1 MDLNE
6 TVLRALGNCLPCTY
20 WPLMTGPMRRAYIAN
35 GDCCLPRYA
44 PSPATVGEGWGGV
57 ACALAHNGMSPGCD
71 LRRHLLLAA
80 RFARTPPS
88 PPLQAG
94 EGARII
100 ANGCISLKFGALTPA
115 LPCRQGR
122 ECDVDATRPFLLFS
136 PHKVL
141 AVKTA
146 FPASASPRAK
156 RLRGTELA
164 AFSLMHHFPASD
176 DLMRNE
182 TGLLDCPGNPGQKL

>member
-20 WPLMTGPMRRAYIAN
+20 WPLMTGPMRRAYIAK

-44 PSPATVGEGWGGV
+44 PSPATV
-57 ACALAHNGMSPGCD
+57 
-71 LRRHLLLAA
+71 
-80 RFARTPPS
+80 
-88 PPLQAG
+88 G

-100 ANGCISLKFGALTPA
+100 ANGCISLKFGALTPT